1 MAPRDIHPSS
11 NLVNPTALPDPQ
23 WYSHGISIEGSGRTI
38 RTSGQVAQRGDGTW
52 PPSVAEQIQQAIAN
66 LEKVLNAAGAFP
78 RDIVHLR
85 FYVVDWDLSAANDL
99 VAPVLALLRDKYGSV
114 NKPLTTLIPVSKL
127 AFPEAK
133 FEIEAIASAG
143 NASRPWIADRDMIQK
158 LSSGTISVSTVET
171 DVVVVGGGFSGIMA
185 AYELNQAG
193 YSVTVLEAKHRI
205 GGRGRT
211 QRLRTNPN
219 AIVELGATW
228 INKKTQPTIY
238 ALAQKFGLETEAQY
252 IEGDQIYQ
260 GYDGRIYRCNVD
272 QAHNENTPHVQ
283 KFTLLVAEAAEKCNI
298 RIFDEFP
305 EEEDVT
311 MAEWVV
317 QKGLADN
324 PAVNATCRFLC
335 SAVVGRE
342 PEDIGAHYFLDYIK
356 SCYGYMS
363 VVSEGDEGAQSLK
376 IKTGTSSI
384 VDALAN
390 TLPSGSVMLHSPVDS
405 ISQYAKN
412 EVHVTTS
419 SGTTYKAKKV
429 IIAIPTN
436 TYTNIQF
443 TPPLPSTK
451 KALVTRTKPG
461 VYAKAIL
468 TYSSPWWREAG
479 LVGKFESVIGPICF
493 SWDISDL
500 SKKQY
505 SLAIFVAGR
514 VATEW
519 HKLDELAREEAIID
533 HLATLV
539 GENSSLAAKARNIV
553 EFNMVEWT
561 KEEYIG
567 GAPTS
572 VLGPG
577 MLRKFGTVLREPI
590 GNIHF
595 GGGETAFEWK
605 GYMEGAIT
613 AGQRAAKEVANEL
626 TTQAQL

>member
-1 MAPRDIHPSS
+1 MVS
-11 NLVNPTALPDPQ
+11 V
-23 WYSHGISIEGSGRTI
+23 EGSGRTI
-38 RTSGQVAQRGDGTW
+38 RTSGQVAQRSDGTW
-52 PPSVAEQIQQAIAN
+52 PSSMAEQIQQAVTN
-66 LEKVLNAAGAFP
+66 LETVLKAAGAFP

-85 FYVVDWDLSAANDL
+85 FYVVDWDISKANDL
-99 VAPVLALLRDKYGSV
+99 VTTILALLTDKYGAT
-114 NKPLTTLIPVSKL
+114 NTPLTTLVPVTKL
-127 AFPEAK
+127 AFPEAS

-143 NASRPWIADRDMIQK
+143 NASRPWIPDRDMIHK
-158 LSSGTISVSTVET
+158 ASISAVSTTTVET
-171 DVVVVGGGFSGIMA
+171 DVIVVGGGFSGVMA

-193 YSVTVLEAKHRI
+193 YSVIVLEAKHRI
-205 GGRGRT
+205 GGRSRS
-211 QRLRTNPN
+211 QRLKTNPD

-228 INKKTQPTIY
+228 INEKTQPTIY
-238 ALAQKFGLETEAQY
+238 ALTKRFGLKTEAQHT
-252 IEGDQIYQ
+252 EGDQIYQ
-260 GYDGRIYRCNVD
+260 GYDGKIYRCDMN
-272 QAHNENTPHVQ
+272 QNHNENAQHVQ
-283 KFTLLVAEAAEKCNI
+283 KFVNLLDEAAEKCNI
-298 RIFDEFP
+298 RTFDEFP
-305 EEEDVT
+305 EAEDVT
-311 MAEWVV
+311 MAEWVA

-324 PAVNATCRFLC
+324 PAVTATCRLLC

-342 PEDIGAHYFLDYIK
+342 PEEIGAHYFLDYIK
-356 SCYGYMS
+356 SSYGYVS

-405 ISQYAKN
+405 ISQYTDN

-419 SGTTYKAKKV
+419 SGTIYKAKKV
-429 IIAIPTN
+429 IMAIPTN
-436 TYTNIQF
+436 TYVNIQF
-443 TPPLPSTK
+443 TPPLPSAK

-468 TYSSPWWREAG
+468 TYSSPWWREVG
-479 LVGKFESVIGPICF
+479 LLGKFESVIGPICF
-493 SWDISDL
+493 SWDVSDI

-519 HKLDELAREEAIID
+519 HKLDELAREEAIIE

-539 GENSSLAAKARNIV
+539 GETSSLADKARNIL

-577 MLRKFGTVLREPI
+577 MLKKYGAVLREPV

-595 GGGETAFEWK
+595 GGGETAYEWK

-613 AGQRAAKEVANEL
+613 AGQRAAKEVVDRLA
-626 TTQAQL
+626 TQD

>member
-1 MAPRDIHPSS
+1 MAPRDIRPSS
-11 NLVNPTALPDPQ
+11 NLVSPTTLPDPQ

-52 PPSVAEQIQQAIAN
+52 PSSMEGQIQQAVTN
-66 LEKVLNAAGAFP
+66 LETVLKTAGAFP

-85 FYVVDWDLSAANDL
+85 FYVVDWDISKANDL
-99 VAPVLALLRDKYGSV
+99 VATILALLTDKYGAI
-114 NKPLTTLIPVSKL
+114 NRPLTTLVPVTKL

-143 NASRPWIADRDMIQK
+143 NASRPWSPDRDM
-158 LSSGTISVSTVET
+158 VSKHSIGAFLAPTVET
-171 DVVVVGGGFSGIMA
+171 DVIIVGGGFSGVMT
-185 AYELNQAG
+185 AYELNEAS
-193 YSVTVLEAKHRI
+193 YSVILLEAKHRI
-205 GGRGRT
+205 GGRSRS
-211 QRLRTNPN
+211 QRLKTHPE

-228 INKKTQPTIY
+228 INKQTQPIIY
-238 ALAQKFGLETEAQY
+238 ALTKKFGLQTEAQY
-252 IEGDQIYQ
+252 TEGDQIYQ
-260 GYDGRIYRCNVD
+260 GYDGRIYRCDMN
-272 QAHNENTPHVQ
+272 QSHNENAQHVQ
-283 KFTLLVAEAAEKCNI
+283 KFVTLLDEAAKRCNI
-298 RIFDEFP
+298 RSFDEFP
-305 EEEDVT
+305 DAEDVT
-311 MAEWVV
+311 MAEWVA

-324 PAVNATCRFLC
+324 PAVNATCRLLC
-335 SAVVGRE
+335 SALVGRE

-356 SCYGYMS
+356 SCNGYAS

-405 ISQYAKN
+405 ISQYTKN

-419 SGTTYKAKKV
+419 SGTVYKAKKV
-429 IIAIPTN
+429 VMAIPTN
-436 TYTNIQF
+436 TYANIQF
-443 TPPLPSTK
+443 TPPLPPAK

-461 VYAKAIL
+461 LYAKAIL
-468 TYSSPWWREAG
+468 TYSSPWWREVG
-479 LVGKFESVIGPICF
+479 LVGKFESVIGPICC
-493 SWDISDL
+493 SWDVSDL
-500 SKKQY
+500 SMKQY

-519 HKLDELAREEAIID
+519 HKLDELAREEAIIE

-539 GENSSLAAKARNIV
+539 GETSSVAEKARNIL

-572 VLGPG
+572 ALGPG
-577 MLRKFGTVLREPI
+577 MLKKFGAVLREPV

-595 GGGETAFEWK
+595 GGGETAYEWK

-613 AGQRAAKEVANEL
+613 AGQRVAKEVADQL
-626 TTQAQL
+626 ATQV

>member
-23 WYSHGISIEGSGRTI
+23 WYSHGISIEGAGRTI

-52 PPSVAEQIQQAIAN
+52 PSSVAEQIQQAVAN
-66 LEKVLNAAGAFP
+66 LEKVLQAAGAFP

-85 FYVVDWDLSAANDL
+85 FYVVDWELSAANDL
-99 VAPVLALLRDKYGSV
+99 IAPVLALLTDKYGST
-114 NKPLTTLIPVSKL
+114 NKPLTTLVPVSKL

-143 NASRPWIADRDMIQK
+143 NASRPWSAERDMIQK
-158 LSSGTISVSTVET
+158 LSSDANSTPTVET
-171 DVVVVGGGFSGIMA
+171 DVVVVGGGFSGVMA

-193 YSVTVLEAKHRI
+193 HSVIILEAKHRI
-205 GGRGRT
+205 GGRSRT
-211 QRLRTNPN
+211 QRLRTHPN
-219 AIVELGATW
+219 AVVELGATW

-238 ALAQKFGLETEAQY
+238 ALTQKFGLETEAQY
-252 IEGDQIYQ
+252 TEGNQIYQ
-260 GYDGRIYRCNVD
+260 GYDGRIYRCNMD
-272 QAHNENTPHVQ
+272 QAHNENTQQVQ
-283 KFTLLVAEAAEKCNI
+283 KFILLVAEAAEKCNI

-305 EEEDVT
+305 EEED
-311 MAEWVV
+311 
-317 QKGLADN
+317 
-324 PAVNATCRFLC
+324 ATCRFLC

-342 PEDIGAHYFLDYIK
+342 PEDVGAHYFLDYIK

-363 VVSEGDEGAQSLK
+363 VVSEGDDGAQSLK

-390 TLPSGSVMLHSPVDS
+390 TLPAGSVMLQSPVDS

-419 SGTTYKAKKV
+419 SGTTYKAKRV
-429 IIAIPTN
+429 VIAIPTN
-436 TYTNIQF
+436 TYTNIRF
-443 TPPLPSTK
+443 TPPLPPTK

-461 VYAKAIL
+461 IYAKAIL

-500 SKKQY
+500 SNKQY
-505 SLAIFVAGR
+505 SLATFVAGM
-514 VATEW
+514 VASDW
-519 HKLDELAREEAIID
+519 HKLDELAREEAIVE

-539 GENSSLAAKARNIV
+539 GENSSLAAKARNIL

-561 KEEYIG
+561 KEGYIG

-572 VLGPG
+572 ALGPG
-577 MLRKFGTVLREPI
+577 MLKKFGRVLRESV
-590 GNIHF
+590 GSIHF
-595 GGGETAFEWK
+595 GGGETACEWK

-613 AGQRAAKEVANEL
+613 AGQRVAKEVANEL
-626 TTQAQL
+626 ATQAHL

>member
-1 MAPRDIHPSS
+1 MAPRDTHPSS
-11 NLVNPTALPDPQ
+11 NLVNPTGLPDPQ
-23 WYSHGISIEGSGRTI
+23 WYSHGISIEGAGRTI
-38 RTSGQVAQRGDGTW
+38 RTSGQVAQRDDGTW
-52 PPSVAEQIQQAIAN
+52 PSSVAEQIQQAVAN
-66 LEKVLNAAGAFP
+66 LEKVLKAAGAFP

-99 VAPVLALLRDKYGSV
+99 VAPVLALLTDKYGSA
-114 NKPLTTLIPVSKL
+114 NKPLTTLVPVPKL

-133 FEIEAIASAG
+133 FEIEAIASVG
-143 NASRPWIADRDMIQK
+143 HASRPWCAERDMIQK
-158 LSSGTISVSTVET
+158 LSSASISPPTIET
-171 DVVVVGGGFSGIMA
+171 DVVVVGGGFSGVMA

-193 YSVTVLEAKHRI
+193 YSVILLEAKHRI
-205 GGRGRT
+205 GGRSRT

-219 AIVELGATW
+219 AVVELGATW

-238 ALAQKFGLETEAQY
+238 ALTQKFGLQTEAQY
-252 IEGDQIYQ
+252 TEGDQIYQ
-260 GYDGRIYRCNVD
+260 GYDGRIYRCNMD
-272 QAHNENTPHVQ
+272 QAHNENTQQVQ
-283 KFTLLVAEAAEKCNI
+283 TFILLMAEAAEKCNI
-298 RIFDEFP
+298 RLFEAFP

-311 MAEWVV
+311 LAEWVA

-324 PAVNATCRFLC
+324 PAVTATCRLLC
-335 SAVVGRE
+335 SAVVGCE
-342 PEDIGAHYFLDYIK
+342 PEDVGAHYFLDYLK
-356 SCYGYMS
+356 SCCGYMS
-363 VVSEGDEGAQSLK
+363 IVSEGDDGAQSLK

-390 TLPSGSVMLHSPVDS
+390 TLPTGSVMLHSPVDS

-419 SGTTYKAKKV
+419 SGATYKAKRV

-443 TPPLPSTK
+443 TPPLPPTK

-461 VYAKAIL
+461 IYAKAIL

-479 LVGKFESVIGPICF
+479 LVGKFESVIGPVCF

-505 SLAIFVAGR
+505 SLAIFIAGKVAS
-514 VATEW
+514 EW
-519 HKLDELAREEAIID
+519 HKLDELAREEAIIE

-539 GENSSLAAKARNIV
+539 GENSSLAAKARNIL

-572 VLGPG
+572 ALGPG
-577 MLRKFGTVLREPI
+577 MLKKFGTVLRESV
-590 GNIHF
+590 GSIHF
-595 GGGETAFEWK
+595 GGGETAYEWK

-613 AGQRAAKEVANEL
+613 AGQRVAKEVADEL
-626 TTQAQL
+626 AAQAQL